1 MSQLH
6 FTIRKMNIKKHIQKL
21 KNKKQEY
28 LQDIIVLVVISLFIG
43 FLAPF
48 GMTELPWI
56 SSVGFWFLVC
66 FIGYLIYRPLLGS
79 GTQVVNKYINNIWLS
94 AGFCL
99 LVASALMA
107 FVVPLVVILYFNIEV
122 SYQAQYWSVFQ
133 KSLVIGGVI
142 SAVST
147 YKAHVNKQKQQLAE
161 IQHQHAQNKQQLKSM
176 TNSHIN
182 KFMSLLPVEKRGE
195 LYCLQMDD
203 HYVKVYT
210 DKGHHMLLMR
220 FKDALGLLEDY
231 DGLQTH
237 RSWWVSK
244 QAVKSVLKEQRKTTL
259 VLINQLEVPVSRT
272 YSEAVKQANLF

>member
-1 MSQLH
+1 
-6 FTIRKMNIKKHIQKL
+6 MNIKKHIQKL

-48 GMTELPWI
+48 GMTDLPWI

-79 GTQVVNKYINNIWLS
+79 GTQVVNKYINNIWVS
-94 AGFCL
+94 AGLCL
-99 LVASALMA
+99 LLASGLMA
-107 FVVPLVVILYFNIEV
+107 FVVPLVVILYFNIEI
-122 SYQAQYWSVFQ
+122 SYQAQYWSIFE

-147 YKAHVNKQKQQLAE
+147 YKSHVNKQKLQLTEIKNQQ
-161 IQHQHAQNKQQLKSM
+161 AQSKEQLDAVTKSQQ
-176 TNSHIN
+176 N
-182 KFMSLLPVEKRGE
+182 KFMSLLPVDKRGE
-195 LYCLQMDD
+195 LYCLEMDD

-220 FKDALGLLEDY
+220 FKDALGLLEDF

-272 YSEAVKQANLF
+272 YSEAVKQADLF